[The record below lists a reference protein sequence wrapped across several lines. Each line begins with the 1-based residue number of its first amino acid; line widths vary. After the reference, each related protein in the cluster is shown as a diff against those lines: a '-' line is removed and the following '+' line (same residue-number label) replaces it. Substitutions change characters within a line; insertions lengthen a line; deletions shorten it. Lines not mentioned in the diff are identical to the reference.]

1 MRPYTHELV
10 KMVTAASF
18 AGLLAAE
25 WCSPL
30 VSVTIGVGA
39 LWLLVARAG

>member
-1 MRPYTHELV
+1 MPYQHELV
-10 KMVTAASF
+10 KMATAACF
-18 AGLLAAE
+18 AGLLASE